1 MSLTRLSLAKTA
13 EEQREYLN
21 IANRLSPAD
30 ATFLLQLFDFL
41 LNTPDHLSD
50 RDDFA
55 EYLQKKK
62 RPHSQ
67 PIISTR
73 LRNLIDNG
81 LVTFAKQRIN
91 GTLMNHYCLHALAPL
106 DDLPER
112 EKKSR
117 APLRSREQIKRQE
130 SLLAE
135 DDALNFMTMRPE
147 KLNVYVH
154 DRVFMGILDAGMR
167 LSAKDHRN
175 LINTTLKVGRGNLH
189 IKTYCTSEKD
199 SEISTLSDLRCAR
212 SLISWAKIV
221 VRDKVEQFRASNS
234 HEPKPEDID
243 NLYCISVY
251 DLAKFM
257 GYSTARANL
266 KAIRG
271 MLKRLRQTEYEVDA
285 SENPWFQEVISMTG
299 RSDSLYFRFLNNVEI
314 VKEYEEVADLFGDN
328 IDVGRLEARW
338 YSFSFEPRT
347 HLSIVNDVL
356 YGDGSLFLSHK
367 ELAHEQSGIIQRFYS
382 WARSYIGGTDKPGL
396 INRWFTL
403 TELHQELVPASRYD
417 NFCRYFIRA
426 VQKFSKQEDQQSWD
440 HAKENQAVIYGYIVT
455 MRRESMNGGYL
466 VNIKRDRTDPI
477 VGDNSFHQ
485 QRLRQ
490 DAMSLGVDHG

>member
-1 MSLTRLSLAKTA
+1 MSLTKLSLAKTA
-13 EEQREYLN
+13 EEQREFLN
-21 IANRLSPAD
+21 FANRLPPAD

-41 LNTPDHLSD
+41 LYTPGHQCD
-50 RDDFA
+50 RDAFA
-55 EYLQKKK
+55 EQLKKK
-62 RPHSQ
+62 ERPNSQ

-73 LRNLIDNG
+73 LRNLIDKD
-81 LVTFAKQRIN
+81 LVTFAKQREDGVLI
-91 GTLMNHYCLHALAPL
+91 NHYCLTSLSPL
-106 DDLPER
+106 ENLPER

-117 APLRSREQIKRQE
+117 APRRTREQIKRQE

-135 DDALNFMTMRPE
+135 DDALNFLTMRPE
-147 KLNVYVH
+147 RMNVYVH

-167 LSAKDHRN
+167 LSAKDNRH

-189 IKTYCTSEKD
+189 IKTYCTSEED

-221 VRDKVEQFRASNS
+221 VRDKVEQFRVNKSQ
-234 HEPKPEDID
+234 EPQPEDID

-285 SENPWFQEVISMTG
+285 SENKWFQEVISMTG

-328 IDVGRLEARW
+328 IDIGSLEPRW
-338 YSFSFEPRT
+338 YTFSFEPRT

-403 TELHQELVPASRYD
+403 AELHQELVPASRYD

-426 VQKFSKQEDQQSWD
+426 VQKFSKNSQPDWD
-440 HAKENQAVIYGYIVT
+440 HAKENQATIYGYIVT
-455 MRRESMNGGYL
+455 MQRESMNGGYL

-490 DAMSLGVDHG
+490 ESMALGADS